1 LPFRE
6 PFFAQMN
13 EKSDQLDG
21 DPMTEKYDRTQRD
34 LFQTDELFVQDEHKT
49 DAFQTDE
56 SFSIKDT
63 INAN

>member
-1 LPFRE
+1 
-6 PFFAQMN
+6 MN